1 MENCLLIA
9 LIMHT
14 KCNRYRNVDNINDYC
29 NMDLTNE
36 RICVFSGYDAVVHLL
51 SDTQYI
57 KPAMWDKL
65 YKSSL
70 FETLRFPNTFFEDA
84 AITYKLLYTSKKI
97 AYTEK
102 QLYAYSVRGGSMITT
117 PWSKKKSDSYVEITN
132 EAISYFDERKEYKL
146 AQAAI
151 YWQIQFGIEA
161 FERMLMNPKATQ
173 DDYNEVMTCVRAGY
187 KRLKLSSLGFG
198 LKKYL
203 KKKLEFFLFTTNPR
217 LLCKLKKKELR

>member
-1 MENCLLIA
+1 MINIVNKVDCCGCEACYNACPNESIRMKSDEEGFLYPQVNQDTCVNCGLCEKVCPISNCETKKNENQ
-9 LIMHT
+9 
-14 KCNRYRNVDNINDYC
+14 V
-29 NMDLTNE
+29 
-36 RICVFSGYDAVVHLL
+36 
-51 SDTQYI
+51 
-57 KPAMWDKL
+57 
-65 YKSSL
+65 
-70 FETLRFPNTFFEDA
+70 
-84 AITYKLLYTSKKI
+84 

>member
-1 MENCLLIA
+1 MVTRSSMPTLEE
-9 LIMHT
+9 
-14 KCNRYRNVDNINDYC
+14 YVDEIRSIWDTHW
-29 NMDLTNE
+29 LTNMGE
-36 RICVFSGYDAVVHLL
+36 KHNRLEAELQKYLKVPNV
-51 SDTQYI
+51 
-57 KPAMWDKL
+57 
-65 YKSSL
+65 SL
-70 FETLRFPNTFFEDA
+70 FTN
-84 AITYKLLYTSKKI
+84 
-97 AYTEK
+97 TEK
-102 QLYAYSVRGGSMITT
+102 QFYAYSVRGGSMITT

-146 AQAAI
+146 AQAAM

-161 FERMLMNPKATQ
+161 YERMLMNPKATQ
-173 DDYNEVMTCVRAGY
+173 DDYNEVMSCVRAGY

>member
-1 MENCLLIA
+1 
-9 LIMHT
+9 
-14 KCNRYRNVDNINDYC
+14 
-29 NMDLTNE
+29 
-36 RICVFSGYDAVVHLL
+36 
-51 SDTQYI
+51 
-57 KPAMWDKL
+57 MWDKL

-187 KRLKLSSLGFG
+187 KRLKLSSLGLG

-203 KKKLEFFLFTTNPR
+203 KKKIRVFSIHYKPAFVM
-217 LLCKLKKKELR
+217 